1 MRIVIVSP
9 APPGSRH
16 GNRTTALRW
25 ARILHSLGHRVQ
37 QLTVY
42 LGGGPDILIAL
53 HARRSYTSIEK
64 FHDDYPDRPLI
75 VTLTGTDLYRDLATS
90 AEANRSLEWATRIVA
105 LQRCA
110 FDSLP
115 ASLHPKL
122 RIIEQSAIESQAR
135 PKPLTS
141 CFEICVI
148 AHLRDVKDP
157 LRAAEA
163 ARQLPM
169 QSRVQITHIGGVIQP
184 ELEKR
189 ARDEMQ
195 QNRRYVW
202 RGEWSHS
209 ETMRF
214 LARSR
219 LLVLT
224 SVMEGGAN
232 VVSEALALGIPVISS
247 RIPGSVGLLG
257 EDYPGYFEVG
267 DTAGLAKLLGRAE
280 TDPTFYEELVSR
292 CKKLHPMVS
301 PDRER
306 RLWQALLQ
314 EITPA
319 TNTKNSS
326 DKARTS

>member
-25 ARILHSLGHRVQ
+25 SRILQSLGHRVQ

-42 LGGGPDILIAL
+42 LGGGPDALIAL
-53 HARRSYTSIEK
+53 HAKRSYASIQK
-64 FHDDYPDRPLI
+64 FHNDFPDRPSI
-75 VTLTGTDLYRDLATS
+75 VTLTGTDLYRDLANS
-90 AEANRSLEWATRIVA
+90 EEANRSLEWATRIVA

-115 ASLHPKL
+115 AHLHPRL
-122 RIIEQSAIESQAR
+122 RIIEQSATRTQSR

-163 ARQLPM
+163 ARLLPPE
-169 QSRVQITHIGGVIQP
+169 SRIQITHIGGVIQL

-189 ARDEMQ
+189 ARDEMKE
-195 QNRRYVW
+195 NRRYVW
-202 RGEWSHS
+202 RGERSHS

-247 RIPGSVGLLG
+247 RIPGSIGLLG

-267 DTAGLAKLLGRAE
+267 DTPSLAKLISRAE
-280 TDPTFYEELVSR
+280 TDGKYYVDLVAR
-292 CKKLHPMVS
+292 CKKLQPMVS

-306 RLWQALLQ
+306 RLWDALIQ
-314 EITPA
+314 ELSPPKS
-319 TNTKNSS
+319 TKHS
-326 DKARTS
+326 T

>member
-25 ARILHSLGHRVQ
+25 GRILQSLGHRVQ
-37 QLTVY
+37 HLTVY
-42 LGGGPDILIAL
+42 LGGGPDVLIAL
-53 HARRSYTSIEK
+53 HARRSYASIER
-64 FHDDYPDRPLI
+64 FHQEYPQRPLI
-75 VTLTGTDLYRDLATS
+75 VTLTGTDLYRDLANS
-90 AEANRSLEWATRIVA
+90 PEANRSLEWATRIVA

-115 ASLHPKL
+115 AGLHGKV
-122 RIIEQSAIESQAR
+122 RVIEQSAIQSQAR
-135 PKPLTS
+135 PKQLTS
-141 CFEICVI
+141 CFEVCVI

-163 ARQLPM
+163 ARLLPPE
-169 QSRVQITHIGGVIQP
+169 SRIQITHIGGVIQP
-184 ELEKR
+184 EIEQR
-189 ARDEMQ
+189 ARIEMRE
-195 QNRRYVW
+195 NRRYVW

-232 VVSEALALGIPVISS
+232 VVSEALALGVPVISS
-247 RIPGSVGLLG
+247 RIPGSIGLLG
-257 EDYPGYFEVG
+257 DDYPGYFEVG
-267 DTAGLAKLLGRAE
+267 DTRSLAKLLGRAE
-280 TDPTFYEELVSR
+280 TDAGFYQDLVSR
-292 CKKLHPMVS
+292 CRKLKPMVS

-306 RLWQALLQ
+306 RLWKELLE
-314 EITPA
+314 EIAAAEHT
-319 TNTKNSS
+319 TNSAQDPNKS
-326 DKARTS
+326 